1 MRKEDRKRNSPEY
14 VRGCS
19 KYCGEEPRQ
28 FRKELPRR
36 SDYFSSFF
44 GLHFSQVLPSFLAST
59 QHLCLHSLPAALAFS
74 QQVSARARVRLPR
87 RAIAQAIAVNA
98 FMYFP
103 LLLLFFGRS
112 TEPLTCS

>member
-1 MRKEDRKRNSPEY
+1 MS
-14 VRGCS
+14 GIT
-19 KYCGEEPRQ
+19 GPRQ
-28 FRKELPRR
+28 PDRELPQEKN
-36 SDYFSSFF
+36 YLSSFL

-74 QQVSARARVRLPR
+74 QQVSARARVKLPR

-103 LLLLFFGRS
+103 LFVVGLNHTEAPLF
-112 TEPLTCS
+112 